1 MVVAGCQENESCSRG
16 LNFLERLDERIRCTH
31 EELEINR
38 PTDFYDMLLH
48 GQFCVENESNVLAE
62 SEKGML

>member
-1 MVVAGCQENESCSRG
+1 MGSQCSFFPGEVLSGGGGCQENESCSKG

-38 PTDFYDMLLH
+38 PTDF
-48 GQFCVENESNVLAE
+48 
-62 SEKGML
+62 